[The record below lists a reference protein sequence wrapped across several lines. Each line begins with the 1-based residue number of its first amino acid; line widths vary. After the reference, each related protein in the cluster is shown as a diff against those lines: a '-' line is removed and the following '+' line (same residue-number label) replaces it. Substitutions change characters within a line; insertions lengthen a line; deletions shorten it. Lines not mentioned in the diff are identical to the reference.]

1 MVPNTAEQK
10 PHRYQGSCFPF
21 RGAALFFLAPI
32 LLVGLSSAP
41 LMAAHSYK
49 HATVIAPSLKMRAGP
64 GLYNPTLA
72 VLPQGAHVLVL
83 SYEGDWVRV
92 LFNAQSGFIMNRES
106 YLRIDGPG
114 ADPSPALA
122 SKAVDAAVR
131 QPADVTRKLETSKDK
146 VAAFSKEE
154 TAVINALNDTDK
166 ALDDTRRK
174 VARFTAELKAVTQQ
188 IQDIQG
194 EYRELE
200 QRADT
205 TEKYVAG
212 RLAAL
217 YKLSWLGKFNVLAS
231 ADSMFDFFTRQRAMQ
246 AILVRDEAV
255 MNQLTEDKA
264 KMRTLLTQLVARKNE
279 KQTTT
284 ADLHAKI
291 DALNAERNQR
301 KALLTEI
308 RSKKSLQLA
317 AIESLKASAHE
328 LDRTVDVL
336 NSTPPPPAS
345 PNHKL
350 VEKPFEAL
358 KGLLMMPVKG
368 KIVSFFG
375 PHRDHKLHVTNF
387 QSGINIKADRGE
399 PIRAVYGGK
408 TLFSS
413 WLKGFGNMIIIDHGD
428 HYYTVYAHLEEQ
440 FKSKGDP
447 VETGEVIAT
456 VGDTGSMDG
465 TELHFEIRHHGIPMN
480 PLGWIKKG

>member
-1 MVPNTAEQK
+1 MVPNTAEHK
-10 PHRYQGSCFPF
+10 LRHHPGSCLPF
-21 RGAALFFLAPI
+21 MEAALFFLFPF
-32 LLVGLSSAP
+32 LLIGLSSRP
-41 LMAAHSYK
+41 LLAANTYK
-49 HATVIAPSLKMRAGP
+49 HATVVAPALNMRSGP

-72 VLPQGAHVLVL
+72 VLPQGARVLVL
-83 SYEGDWVRV
+83 SYEGEWVRI
-92 LFNAQSGFIMNRES
+92 LFNEQSGFIMNRER
-106 YLRIDGPG
+106 YLHIDGPG
-114 ADPSPALA
+114 ADPPPTLA
-122 SKAVDAAVR
+122 SKALDAAAR
-131 QPADVTRKLETSKDK
+131 QPADVTRKLKTSKDK

-154 TAVINALNDTDK
+154 TAVINALDDTDK
-166 ALDDTRRK
+166 TLDDTRRK
-174 VARFTAELKAVTQQ
+174 VARFTAELKAVEQQ
-188 IQDIQG
+188 IRDI
-194 EYRELE
+194 ERKYRKLE
-200 QRADT
+200 QRTDT
-205 TEKYVAG
+205 TEKYAAV

-246 AILVRDEAV
+246 DILVHDQAV
-255 MNQLTEDKA
+255 MNQLAEDKS
-264 KMRTLLTQLVARKNE
+264 KMRTLLNQLVVRKNE

-284 ADLHAKI
+284 ADLNAKI
-291 DALNAERNQR
+291 DALNAERSKR
-301 KALLTEI
+301 EALLAEI

-317 AIESLKASAHE
+317 AIASLKASAHE
-328 LDRTVDVL
+328 LDRTVDAF
-336 NSTPPPPAS
+336 NSTSTPPAS
-345 PNHKL
+345 SNRKV

-375 PHRDHKLHVTNF
+375 PHRNRKLHVTNF

-399 PIRAVYGGK
+399 PIRAVYSGK
-408 TLFSS
+408 TLFSA

-465 TELHFEIRHHGIPMN
+465 TELHFEIRHHGKPMN